1 MFVKPGLN
9 NCLPTVSPPA
19 VFNPMRSPR
28 DNDAPNWK
36 RLLALAQAEVRGTIQ
51 RLPARLRAHAEQLP
65 VTYEPFPNDAILDDG
80 FEPDLLGL
88 FVGQAIGDEATGF
101 GDVPSQIIL
110 FLENLWD
117 FSEGDDAIYREEVR
131 TTYLHELGHFLGLDE
146 IDLEERGLE

>member
-1 MFVKPGLN
+1 MTAP
-9 NCLPTVSPPA
+9 C
-19 VFNPMRSPR
+19 
-28 DNDAPNWK
+28 DNEVPDWK
-36 RLLALAQAEVRGTIQ
+36 RLLAVAEAEVRDTIR
-51 RLPARLRAHAEQLP
+51 RLPARLRVHAERLP

-88 FVGQAIGDEATGF
+88 FVGQAIGDEGVGF

-117 FSEGDDAIYREEVR
+117 FSEGDDAIYREEVQ